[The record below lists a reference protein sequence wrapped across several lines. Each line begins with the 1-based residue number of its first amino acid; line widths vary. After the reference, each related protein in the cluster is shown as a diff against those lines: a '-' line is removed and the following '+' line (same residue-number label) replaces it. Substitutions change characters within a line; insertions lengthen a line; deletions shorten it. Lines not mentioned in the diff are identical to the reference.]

1 MLKQNIINYNLFV
14 TKVFFIDHG
23 HIEWVH
29 WEDLRVMPTELKLF
43 DPIAIKCKLEGCYPT
58 LPNNQWTFE
67 AVDTFKQEITKNET
81 FRIIVENYDEYFLN
95 LVQVEVFGPYSEPL
109 NVNKYMFNLRLASIE
124 KTPYSGTL
132 GSAINVHTRVRSR

>member
-1 MLKQNIINYNLFV
+1 
-14 TKVFFIDHG
+14 
-23 HIEWVH
+23 
-29 WEDLRVMPTELKLF
+29 MPTELKLF

-132 GSAINVHTRVRSR
+132 GSAINVHTKVHFS